1 MRVMKIAFFG
11 DSFCSHLDGKQA
23 SVGSYIYNNINY
35 RYDTY
40 IKKLEL
46 HYSAEIVHLGLG
58 GSSIY
63 DVILSQFPN
72 FLKENSYP
80 DVCVFVWTDRSRI
93 FHKTVRNITPSTTFD
108 TKHHKDKDLEVWNS
122 AKAYYTHLYDH
133 DSANFQFNA
142 SLSYFDHTVLSEF
155 SKSTKIIHMWSFS
168 NQIHHNT
175 PRWNTGVEIVP
186 ALIEVSK
193 LKCDLEHHPGYVGA
207 DTSLNHLAGPK
218 KNELVFNW
226 IRNAIDNYKNGEL
239 IDESSTIQPEH
250 QDWGGDLLPYR
261 CYNTTADQKDIG
273 KYSYGQLHRLS
284 KS

>member
-80 DVCVFVWTDRSRI
+80 DVCVFV
-93 FHKTVRNITPSTTFD
+93 
-108 TKHHKDKDLEVWNS
+108 
-122 AKAYYTHLYDH
+122 YDH

-168 NQIHHNT
+168 NQAPHNT
-175 PRWNTGVEIVP
+175 PRWNTGVEIFP

-193 LKCDLEHHPGYVGA
+193 LKCDLAHHPGYVGV

>member
-1 MRVMKIAFFG
+1 MKIAFFG

-23 SVGSYIYNNINY
+23 SVGSNKYNVNY

-40 IKKLEL
+40 IKKLEV

-63 DVILSQFPN
+63 DVILLQFPN

-108 TKHHKDKDLEVWNS
+108 TKHNKDIEVWNS
-122 AKAYYTHLYDH
+122 ANAYYTHLHNYDL
-133 DSANFQFNA
+133 ANFQFNA
-142 SLSYFDHTVLSEF
+142 SLSYFENTVLSKF
-155 SKSTKIIHMWSFS
+155 PKSTKIIHMWSFS

-193 LKCDLEHHPGYVGA
+193 LRYDLEHHPGYVGF
-207 DTSLNHLAGPK
+207 DNSLNHLAGPK

-239 IDESSTIQPEH
+239 IDESSTI
-250 QDWGGDLLPYR
+250 
-261 CYNTTADQKDIG
+261 
-273 KYSYGQLHRLS
+273 
-284 KS
+284 